1 MPAQSRRRGL
11 ARGRE
16 LLQER
21 QRLGLVDREQRL
33 HPARDARQHRP
44 AISLAGRPAL
54 RDQPLHRRAREQGQI
69 AGRHQP
75 PRPLAPQGGEKAR
88 ERATHARG
96 IREPRQRRRRPARR
110 PAAEQDHGTAARELE
125 RREDAVEQAL
135 AAHLERLLRAPHPAA
150 GAADEHRRPQRRERR
165 RRRVLRAGPGRLLP
179 HRCSVAARG
188 AALESPHRNH
198 PGRHPRTTQRSE
210 RRPRRSRAMTQP
222 PFIGRYRID
231 SEVGRGGMGIVYRA
245 VDPELDRA
253 VAIKLILLPADASEH
268 VRQELDVRFR
278 REAKAA
284 ARIRHPGVVAIHD
297 VGSTSSGLFLVMEL
311 VEGESLARRL
321 ERGAFPSRAQAL
333 ELAARAAEALAAAHR
348 AGVVPRDV
356 KPANILL
363 SSDGRVLLT
372 DFGVARSLDE
382 VSELTRTGMVVGSPA
397 YMAPE
402 QLQGAPVDGRADL
415 FSLGVVLYELL
426 LRKRPFPAQSITT
439 LLYQILH
446 EDPLADPALMRELD
460 PAAASVLR
468 RLLAKQPAQ
477 RFSDAAAVAAE
488 LRRLPRE
495 APRTAAAYETEAPT
509 LHTPAVAP
517 LAAAA
522 LTPPHAPPAWS
533 HAPAAAPPPPPSSP
547 RLAASTDPGT
557 GGGYPAPA
565 RGGVPAVV
573 WVALGALLLAVV
585 AVGGVVAWWQLAPS
599 RPSLER
605 GGPAVGWDPA
615 AAGALPEPSYAVT
628 GTPAPLPT
636 PAAGAP
642 AGPPPATPPPP
653 MLAAA
658 PLATAPPRPGP
669 VEPARE
675 PEPPPAPQQEP
686 EPAPEPARPAREPE
700 PAAAV
705 AGHYTVRHGIE
716 LDIAPYEAEIFVKI
730 GRA

>member
-1 MPAQSRRRGL
+1 
-11 ARGRE
+11 
-16 LLQER
+16 
-21 QRLGLVDREQRL
+21 
-33 HPARDARQHRP
+33 
-44 AISLAGRPAL
+44 
-54 RDQPLHRRAREQGQI
+54 
-69 AGRHQP
+69 
-75 PRPLAPQGGEKAR
+75 
-88 ERATHARG
+88 
-96 IREPRQRRRRPARR
+96 
-110 PAAEQDHGTAARELE
+110 
-125 RREDAVEQAL
+125 
-135 AAHLERLLRAPHPAA
+135 
-150 GAADEHRRPQRRERR
+150 
-165 RRRVLRAGPGRLLP
+165 
-179 HRCSVAARG
+179 
-188 AALESPHRNH
+188 
-198 PGRHPRTTQRSE
+198 
-210 RRPRRSRAMTQP
+210 MTQP
-222 PFIGRYRID
+222 SFIGRYRIEG
-231 SEVGRGGMGIVYRA
+231 EVGRGGMGIVYRA

-253 VAIKLILLPADASEH
+253 VAIKLILLPPDASEH

-297 VGSTSSGLFLVMEL
+297 VGSTASGLFLVMEL

-348 AGVVPRDV
+348 AGVVHRDV

-460 PAAASVLR
+460 PAAADVLR
-468 RLLAKQPAQ
+468 RLLAKQPTQ

-495 APRTAAAYETEAPT
+495 APSTAAAYATEAPT
-509 LHTPAVAP
+509 LHTPVTAP

-522 LTPPHAPPAWS
+522 VQRPPSAPPPAAWS
-533 HAPAAAPPPPPSSP
+533 HAPAVVPPPPPTTSP

-557 GGGYPAPA
+557 GGAYPGPT
-565 RGGVPAVV
+565 RGGLPGIV
-573 WVALGALLLAVV
+573 WLGLGALLLAVV

-628 GTPAPLPT
+628 GTPAPLPSPT
-636 PAAGAP
+636 AGTA
-642 AGPPPATPPPP
+642 AGPPMATPPPP
-653 MLAAA
+653 VLAAA
-658 PLATAPPRPGP
+658 PVATAPPRPQP
-669 VEPARE
+669 TEPARE
-675 PEPPPAPQQEP
+675 PEPPPPPQQEP
-686 EPAPEPARPAREPE
+686 EPAPAPEPPRPAREPE
-700 PAAAV
+700 PAIAAEH
-705 AGHYTVRHGIE
+705 HYTVRHGIE
-716 LDIAPYEAEIFVKI
+716 LDIAPYEAEIFVN
-730 GRA
+730 GRSVGNSERWDDEYVFDGPGRYLVRFVHPGHRPTTVEVTVNPSARRKWVEVEVELEEIED